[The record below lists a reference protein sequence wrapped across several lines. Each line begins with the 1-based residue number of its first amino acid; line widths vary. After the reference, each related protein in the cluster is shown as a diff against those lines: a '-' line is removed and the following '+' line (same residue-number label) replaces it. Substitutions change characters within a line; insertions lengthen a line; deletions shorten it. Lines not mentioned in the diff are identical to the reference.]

1 MYTIYDT
8 ASYLLQPSRRMAQIF
23 RSSLRKN
30 PFAMDLGAGRFAEGL
45 ADMFLRT
52 SRYVKKPE
60 FNIDSV
66 KIGEQSVPVYQTTVL
81 KKDFA
86 NLVKFKKAGVEN

>member
-1 MYTIYDT
+1 MYTMYDT
-8 ASYLLQPSRRMAQIF
+8 ASYVLEPSRRFAQML

-30 PFAMDLGAGRFAEGL
+30 PFAMGWGAGRFAEGL

-66 KIGEQSVPVYQTTVL
+66 KVGEKEFPVYQTTVL
-81 KKDFA
+81 KKDFC
-86 NLVKFKKAGVEN
+86 NLKTQTAI

>member
-1 MYTIYDT
+1 MYTMYDT
-8 ASYLLQPSRRMAQIF
+8 ASYLLEPSRRFAQMF

-30 PFAMDLGAGRFAEGL
+30 PFAMDLGAGRFSEGL

-60 FNIDSV
+60 FNITFS
-66 KIGEQSVPVYQTTVL
+66 
-81 KKDFA
+81 
-86 NLVKFKKAGVEN
+86 